1 MKTKKVYLPR
11 GVIQL
16 VARKLGITRQN
27 VYQRLKRNDEF
38 TIDLLENVLRDY
50 IKEQNERNQ
59 RAKLKLEFIKEQ
71 LKRFNGLS

>member
-11 GVIQL
+11 GVIKT